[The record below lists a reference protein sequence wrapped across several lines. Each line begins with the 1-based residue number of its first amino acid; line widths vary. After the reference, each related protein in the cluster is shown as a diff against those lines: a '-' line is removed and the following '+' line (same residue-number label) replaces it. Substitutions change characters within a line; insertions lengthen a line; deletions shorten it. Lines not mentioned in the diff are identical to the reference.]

1 MFKKIKLWFRLLFIE
16 KEYYTDVNPDVTVRT
31 TYKKLDGTVYIL
43 KVDDWES

>member
-1 MFKKIKLWFRLLFIE
+1 MFKKIKLWFRLLFVK

-43 KVDDWES
+43 KVNDWES